1 MAECG
6 HCGKIVRGIRD
17 HIRDQHG
24 DTYYDQGPDLKYYG
38 YRWLKARGMT
48 FSKSHWD
55 VRYDKSTGIASIPT
69 TVIR

>member
-6 HCGKIVRGIRD
+6 HCGKKTQGIRD

-24 DTYYDQGPDLKYYG
+24 DVYYDMGPDFRYYG

-48 FSKSHWD
+48 FSRPQWD
-55 VRYDKSTGIASIPT
+55 SWYDKSTGIAPTPT
-69 TVIR
+69 TESK